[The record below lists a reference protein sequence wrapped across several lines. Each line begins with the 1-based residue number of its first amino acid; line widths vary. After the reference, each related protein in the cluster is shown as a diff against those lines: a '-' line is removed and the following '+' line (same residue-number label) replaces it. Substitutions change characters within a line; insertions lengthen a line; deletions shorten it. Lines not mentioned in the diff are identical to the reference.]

1 MDANELNN
9 LPEKEGKMMLLAL
22 LKIIFFHTGI
32 DDSSKVTLKLGEKM
46 PRVIGRGEETL
57 QFRTA
62 VSCYPARYPWVCQET
77 LSAKVPF
84 PQCSCPV
91 LGS

>member
-32 DDSSKVTLKLGEKM
+32 NDSLEVTLKLGEKM
-46 PRVIGRGEETL
+46 PRVVGEGRKPFNSGL
-57 QFRTA
+57 Q
-62 VSCYPARYPWVCQET
+62 
-77 LSAKVPF
+77 
-84 PQCSCPV
+84 
-91 LGS
+91 